1 MDYCW
6 LYSSL
11 CGERLIKAATIFVI
25 HYLNKYLCR
34 ILLSVRFRPAVSPSI
49 PRPTWITVQTYIQ
62 PLHFTYV
69 CIHIR
74 IFRIQLFA
82 YTSTH
87 FLRSD
92 DVCRIASA
100 LATWKVSRAPAPL
113 HHWHGISISTW
124 HGMAWVAMCVQVSAR
139 ELALSA
145 GIYFCSNLQELAPLY
160 SC

>member
-25 HYLNKYLCR
+25 HYLNKNLCR

-62 PLHFTYV
+62 PVHFTYV
-69 CIHIR
+69 CIHTR

-100 LATWKVSRAPAPL
+100 LATWKVSRPFIIGMAMASL
-113 HHWHGISISTW
+113 Y
-124 HGMAWVAMCVQVSAR
+124 MAWVQVLAR
-139 ELALSA
+139 ASTLW
-145 GIYFCSNLQELAPLY
+145 YFCSNLQERARLIIPCMTIIL
-160 SC
+160 